1 MKLEKACYSY
11 SKLAACVECVRELPV
26 SVGKKAQHL
35 SMCYGDLKRAYDF
48 CFEQTDCCLFD
59 ADYSPWRDY
68 ADKVNQKTVSKAI
81 LDHYYTKALRFLQNE
96 LSSIR
101 AMMDS
106 GDEVDSVR

>member
-11 SKLAACVECVRELPV
+11 SKLAACVERVRELPN
-26 SVGKKAQHL
+26 SVEKKAQHL
-35 SMCYGDLKRAYDF
+35 GVCYGDLKRAYDF

-106 GDEVDSVR
+106 GEVDSVR